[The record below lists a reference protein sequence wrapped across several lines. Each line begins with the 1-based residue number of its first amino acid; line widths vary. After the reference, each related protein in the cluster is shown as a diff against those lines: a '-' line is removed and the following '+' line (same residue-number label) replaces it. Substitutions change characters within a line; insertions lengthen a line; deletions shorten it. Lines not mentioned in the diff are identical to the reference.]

1 MFILD
6 PLHIGRRSADFWDCL
21 FKQSLHLKKKR
32 TLLKI
37 KAPTYYPQQFGT
49 SVLKRLCRL
58 SGVLPLSFVC
68 LGGGAFR
75 IAEVRSNKLKLFR
88 FHSGTE
94 KHLIIIGFIF
104 LIFVFGSRVPKA
116 SRRGGSFYG
125 SDENDYGEATKNAPN
140 ELCTAKLELL
150 FNNFILNQP
159 TKLKKWFW

>member
-1 MFILD
+1 MFVQ
-6 PLHIGRRSADFWDCL
+6 AEFA
-21 FKQSLHLKKKR
+21 LKKKR

-37 KAPTYYPQQFGT
+37 KAPIYYPQQFGT

-159 TKLKKWFW
+159 TKLKKMVLVIVIKKRAQRKQNSDF

>member
-1 MFILD
+1 MFVQ
-6 PLHIGRRSADFWDCL
+6 AEFA
-21 FKQSLHLKKKR
+21 LKKKR

-104 LIFVFGSRVPKA
+104 LIFAFGSRVPKA

-150 FNNFILNQP
+150 FNNFILN
-159 TKLKKWFW
+159 